1 MMGPVLGTIGLA
13 EPFPGKKVLFLRP
26 NCGAVCMKK
35 LTSQVQKVNS
45 KKASIRGYLADFLL
59 MYNSR

>member
-26 NCGAVCMKK
+26 NGGAICIKK
-35 LTSQVQKVNS
+35 LTSRVPKVNS
-45 KKASIRGYLADFLL
+45 NKASIRGYLADFLL